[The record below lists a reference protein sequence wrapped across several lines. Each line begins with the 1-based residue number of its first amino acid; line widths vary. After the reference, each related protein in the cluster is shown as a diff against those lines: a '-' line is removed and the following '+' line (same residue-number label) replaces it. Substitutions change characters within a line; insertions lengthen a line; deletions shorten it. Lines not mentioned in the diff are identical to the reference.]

1 MFNRKTNKIDLA
13 IDKIISVQQQQLREK
28 KMARKRPQ
36 PYSVL
41 TERAAAK
48 WNRNTK
54 KNAENNGILH
64 ISICC
69 VGYFKI
75 DQYWFKNKKKPTYLH
90 MDRLLVYGFSICF
103 SKINSRA
110 SECVGIFRRNLHSW
124 NN

>member
-13 IDKIISVQQQQLREK
+13 IDKIISVQQQQPREK

-48 WNRNTK
+48 RNRNTK

-75 DQYWFKNKKKPTYLH
+75 DQY
-90 MDRLLVYGFSICF
+90 
-103 SKINSRA
+103 
-110 SECVGIFRRNLHSW
+110 
-124 NN
+124 